1 MENVAPELIKHREIC
16 FCQLHP
22 DPHQA
27 QTVMLLLSDI
37 DGILGVRLGEGER
50 VQVSYDLSRLS
61 LKIIDEALIELGF
74 HLDNSLF
81 NKLMRAL
88 HYYSEEAQCAN
99 LGCHRG
105 GSNHTLDIFIQR
117 YQHLPHGCRD
127 NRPEHWR
134 RYL

>member
-1 MENVAPELIKHREIC
+1 MDNVHLELIKHREIR
-16 FCQLHP
+16 FNRLHP
-22 DPHQA
+22 DSHQA

-37 DGILGVRLGEGER
+37 DGILGVRLGEGEC

-74 HLDNSLF
+74 HLDNSLL
-81 NKLMRAL
+81 NKLLRAL

-99 LGCHRG
+99 LGCH
-105 GSNHTLDIFIQR
+105 SSHSHPSLDIFIQR

-127 NRPEHWR
+127 YRPEHWR